1 MKSNK
6 KQIYALTYCY
16 EGCDDNWPYALTLA
30 VSDDRQKLVDKM
42 EKYVKDKI
50 QVDEKDEWDED
61 HNFIVYKKNID
72 KVTLQHRNRIN
83 LYVTYEIRLTEQI

>member
-1 MKSNK
+1 MKSDK

-30 VSDDRQKLVDKM
+30 VSDDHQKLVAKM
-42 EKYVKDKI
+42 EEYIKEDI
-50 QVDEKDEWDED
+50 QIDEEDEWEED
-61 HNFIVYKKNID
+61 HNFIVCEKCSD
-72 KVTLQHRNRIN
+72 KVTLQHRNKTN